1 VKIKFPFTEI
11 LRLEAG
17 YWDNSS
23 VGDIEREKH
32 IESELAPVVRNRG
45 YFTKPEFQVLCRWK
59 TPRSKRLIES
69 NSDEFIQAVTQT
81 ALSTPEER
89 LRIEVLTLLR
99 GVSWPTASVLLHFGH
114 HDPYPILDFR
124 ALWSLGVNT
133 LPDYEF
139 DFWWEYTQVCR
150 QLAREANVSMRT
162 LDRALWQYSKEK
174 QGNKSG

>member
-1 VKIKFPFTEI
+1 MKIKFPLTDI
-11 LRLEAG
+11 LRLEEG

-23 VGDIEREKH
+23 AEDIKREKH
-32 IESELAPVVRNRG
+32 IENELAPAVRNRG
-45 YFTKPEFQVLCRWK
+45 YYRKLELQTLCHWK

-69 NSDEFIQAVTQT
+69 NSDEFIQAATQT
-81 ALSTPEER
+81 ALSTPDER
-89 LRIEVLTLLR
+89 LRVEVLTLFR
-99 GVSWPTASVLLHFGH
+99 GVSWSTASVVLHFGYQ
-114 HDPYPILDFR
+114 DLYPILDFR

-150 QLAREANVSMRT
+150 QLAREAKVSMRT

-174 QGNKSG
+174 QGSKH